1 MREKNIAIIGCG
13 KMGGI
18 ILNSIKKNLKECKV
32 TGVEKREKQRFE
44 IKEKSDIKVFEYIK
58 DAGTCDV
65 YIIAVKPQ
73 DIDNALGEL
82 GEVIKE
88 SNSRILVV
96 SIAAGITVKYIT
108 DYLKVY
114 NPDISVIR
122 VMPNTGAEV
131 SESMSAI
138 AVSGKVDKDDMELVE
153 RIFKGM
159 GVTVKVRKEFLDA
172 VTALSGSGP
181 AYFFY
186 MAEVMEKFANDMG
199 MDKVVARKVVSQ
211 TIKGAGELM
220 LKSDKSFE
228 QLRYEVTSP
237 GGTTQAAMEYLES
250 KSFKEIFYEALNKA
264 KMRSEELSG
273 KRT

>member
-32 TGVEKREKQRFE
+32 TGVEKREKQRFK

-82 GEVIKE
+82 GGVIKE

-138 AVSGKVDKDDMELVE
+138 AVPGKVDKGDMELVE

-199 MDKVVARKVVSQ
+199 MDKVVARKLVSQ

-228 QLRYEVTSP
+228 QLRCEVTSP

-250 KSFKEIFYEALNKA
+250 KFFKEMFYEALNKA
-264 KMRSEELSG
+264 KMRSQELSG